1 MKNIHKIH
9 VGSFWLFLTTFSSI
23 LAMQIFRLIPPF
35 VRIFC
40 SITFLLCNVDVLLF
54 DICVYCVSFC
64 LHVSE
69 IHRLIVVIMAEII
82 WSRGRPVELL
92 LDVHQIL
99 LDVQQDSTGFTLE
112 FCKFA
117 LNFSDLPISQR
128 NVIKKFYWMS
138 SRISIGRPLEST
150 GRPVELG
157 TLQDV
162 NQSRRFGGLYLIF
175 KYVRCILLQI

>member
-40 SITFLLCNVDVLLF
+40 SITFLLCKVDVLLF

-99 LDVQQDSTGFTLE
+99 LDVQQNFYWVSPSFYWTSICNDVPKCIF
-112 FCKFA
+112 
-117 LNFSDLPISQR
+117 FSDQ
-128 NVIKKFYWMS
+128 
-138 SRISIGRPLEST
+138 
-150 GRPVELG
+150 
-157 TLQDV
+157 TLQKQQQFPFLKKPRLMIDTSKFFIMQSFQV
-162 NQSRRFGGLYLIF
+162 NLVCKLAMNFR
-175 KYVRCILLQI
+175 

>member
-40 SITFLLCNVDVLLF
+40 SITFLLCKVDVLLF
-54 DICVYCVSFC
+54 DICVYCVNFC

-99 LDVQQDSTGFTLE
+99 VDIQQHSTGQLLE

-117 LNFSDLPISQR
+117 LNVLELPISLR
-128 NVIKKFYWMS
+128 NAIKILLDVQQNFYWTSTRIYKTSNRIVLLAVQS
-138 SRISIGRPLEST
+138 SRNWTST
-150 GRPVELG
+150 RAEDLVEYQKL
-157 TLQDV
+157 
-162 NQSRRFGGLYLIF
+162 S
-175 KYVRCILLQI
+175 

>member
-40 SITFLLCNVDVLLF
+40 SITFLLCKVDVLLF

-99 LDVQQDSTGFTLE
+99 LDVQQDSTGCTLE

-128 NVIKKFYWMS
+128 NVIKNFTGCLVEFLLNVLQNLLDVQQNQVLHSDTLSWIYYI
-138 SRISIGRPLEST
+138 ISIFSG
-150 GRPVELG
+150 
-157 TLQDV
+157 
-162 NQSRRFGGLYLIF
+162 F
-175 KYVRCILLQI
+175 